1 MNINKHRE
9 TTSLGILLLFCF
21 AAFVVW
27 LIPITI
33 FIMPGVAVWLSSHIM
48 DKVFRKHIGNQEAQE
63 TDDTAELTSQK

>member
-27 LIPITI
+27 LIPITV
-33 FIMPGVAVWLSSHIM
+33 FIMPGAAVWLSSHIM
-48 DKVFRKHIGNQEAQE
+48 DKVFRKHMGEQVRRHHEMLE
-63 TDDTAELTSQK
+63 RLSK